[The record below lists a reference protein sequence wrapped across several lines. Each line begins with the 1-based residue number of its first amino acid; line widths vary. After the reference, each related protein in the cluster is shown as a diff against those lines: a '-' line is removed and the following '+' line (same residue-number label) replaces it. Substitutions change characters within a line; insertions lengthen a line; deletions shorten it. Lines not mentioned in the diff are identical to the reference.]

1 MQANKVLYR
10 KYFPN
15 SRISDSDLKLLLN
28 SLKTAYPGKDIK
40 SVFLEMQRDNV
51 FWNYFKT
58 KYPHAEI
65 SKFHLDNT
73 DNVRN
78 VYYGDHWAWGET
90 KHDKTKHVFSKD
102 EVAALGKM
110 STFPR
115 ELSPSNEKHPASGK
129 RSTFPRELILSNEKY
144 PIPGIKFNKS
154 SDDIASE
161 LITMDIYVTP
171 TDSFQVKMRNVF
183 KMTVESYWRAKTA
196 YAWLRGPNYNH
207 WTQQLNFAVWCA
219 TCGCGISLVK
229 SELARYPPII
239 QGFIKFHVYFTIR
252 RILYELGVPLPDDTI
267 FDRTENKYNKT
278 AFESLCNEFGLK
290 NPDFRWKGGRNHG
303 LGDIFLYYSG
313 QGYFNEHID
322 RSYDVAANTW
332 PGGGNLFSD
341 EGGSEKN
348 GRLISFMRNDESKAQ
363 YSWFTPSSGHGL
375 TRKGMGRINRSLE
388 AFVYCVLGSQ
398 VNIRSSIV
406 GNSGGAV
413 EAQQE
418 MMKLFESAVIE
429 EDLSTSVQRYQ
440 LAVQEAKLRL
450 DMAIAPGIW
459 LMPSNLVINTESIVG
474 YNNELQKATLDMKF
488 GVNETVNE
496 KNKKVGIKHNM
507 GESKVKLPH
516 VKPDVKKSP
525 VVVKKSSKGK
535 SPVVEVPQVESK
547 HETNKSL
554 YMIAAVGLGWYLF

>member
-15 SRISDSDLKLLLN
+15 SRISDSDLESLLN

-40 SVFLEMQRDNV
+40 AVFREMQLDSV
-51 FWNYFKT
+51 FWNKFKT
-58 KYPHAEI
+58 RYPHADVA
-65 SKFHLDNT
+65 KFHLDNT

-78 VYYGDHWAWGET
+78 VYYGDSWAWGET
-90 KHDKTKHVFSKD
+90 KHDSSVFSRE
-102 EVAALGKM
+102 EVAALGRE

-115 ELSPSNEKHPASGK
+115 ELM
-129 RSTFPRELILSNEKY
+129 LSNDRY
-144 PIPGIKFNKS
+144 PIPGINIDEKA
-154 SDDIASE
+154 DDITSE
-161 LITMDIYVTP
+161 LVTLDIYVTP
-171 TDSFQVKMRNVF
+171 TDSFQVKMRNIF
-183 KMTVESYWRAKTA
+183 KKTVESIWRSVNA
-196 YAWLRGPNYNH
+196 YAWLREPNYNH
-207 WTQQLNFAVWCA
+207 WSQQLNFAVWCA
-219 TCGCGISLVK
+219 TCGCGIPFTK
-229 SELARYPPII
+229 SELARYPLII

-252 RILYELGVPLPDDTI
+252 RILYELGVPLPDETTW
-267 FDRTENKYNKT
+267 DRINNVYNKQ
-278 AFESLCNEFGLK
+278 AFASLCNEFELK

-303 LGDIFLYYSG
+303 LGDIFIYYSG

-348 GRLISFMRNDESKAQ
+348 GRLISFMRNDDSKAQ
-363 YSWFTPSSGHGL
+363 YSWFVPSKGHGL

-418 MMKLFESAVIE
+418 MLKLFESAVIE

-450 DMAIAPGIW
+450 DLAIAPGIW

-474 YNNELQKATLDMKF
+474 YNNELQKASLDMKF
-488 GVNETVNE
+488 GVNVRLNE
-496 KNKKVGIKHNM
+496 KSKKGW
-507 GESKVKLPH
+507 
-516 VKPDVKKSP
+516 
-525 VVVKKSSKGK
+525 GK
-535 SPVVEVPQVESK
+535 
-547 HETNKSL
+547 T
-554 YMIAAVGLGWYLF
+554 